1 MIGFEEFVRA
11 RHSSLLR
18 YAYVLCGDPHL
29 AQDLVQQAL
38 ARCYPRWSQLSAG
51 RPEAYVRRAVTTAFI
66 DETRR
71 PSWRRE
77 IRTELPER
85 ADQRDRFRSVDTRD
99 ALLVAMDDLSPAQ
112 KAVLAMSYLED
123 LPDDEIAEALGLQ
136 RATVR
141 SHRARGLTALRDVL
155 TAQEVETP

>member
-38 ARCYPRWSQLSAG
+38 ARCYPRWSQVSAG

-112 KAVLAMSYLED
+112 KQS
-123 LPDDEIAEALGLQ
+123 LPCRTSRTCPMTKSPKPSACSAPPS
-136 RATVR
+136 AP
-141 SHRARGLTALRDVL
+141 TAH
-155 TAQEVETP
+155 AA